1 VTIDPIIAAALR
13 VLLALLF
20 AAAVAHK
27 IADFAAFR
35 IVLHD
40 YHLLPLAMVTPAT
53 VIVIATEIGL
63 AAALPWPA
71 SGSAAPSAAV
81 VLLAIYSVG
90 IAINLLRG
98 RRTLECGCAP
108 STYRQPLSEWL
119 LLRNAVLIAAAL
131 ALTLPRAPRAL
142 AWLDAI
148 TFGGMVAAGSA
159 AWVATQQL
167 LALAPRVAVRGA
179 S

>member
-1 VTIDPIIAAALR
+1 MTIDPVIAAALR

-27 IADFAAFR
+27 LADFTAFR

-40 YHLLPLAMVTPAT
+40 YHLLPLALVTPAT
-53 VIVIATEIGL
+53 LLVIATEIAL
-63 AAALPWPA
+63 AATLPWPA
-71 SGSAAPSAAV
+71 TGSTAPLAAV
-81 VLLAIYSVG
+81 ALLAVYSLG

-131 ALTLPRAPRAL
+131 ALTLPPAPRAF
-142 AWLDAI
+142 AWLDI
-148 TFGGMVAAGSA
+148 VTFAGMVAAGSA
-159 AWVATQQL
+159 AWAALQRL
-167 LALAPRVAVRGA
+167 LALEPRMAVRGA

>member
-1 VTIDPIIAAALR
+1 VTIDPVIAAALR

-27 IADFAAFR
+27 FTDFTAFR

-40 YHLLPLAMVTPAT
+40 YDVLPPAFVTPAT
-53 VIVIATEIGL
+53 VLVIATEIVL
-63 AAALPWPA
+63 AATLPWSA
-71 SGSAAPSAAV
+71 SGSVAAWAAV
-81 VLLAIYSVG
+81 VLLAVYSLG

-119 LLRNAVLIAAAL
+119 LFRNAALIAAAL
-131 ALTLPRAPRAL
+131 ALTLPSEPRAL

-148 TFGGMVAAGSA
+148 TFVGMVVAGSA
-159 AWVATQQL
+159 AWTALQRL
-167 LALAPRVAVRGA
+167 LALEPRIAVRGA

>member
-1 VTIDPIIAAALR
+1 VTIDPVIAAALR

-20 AAAVAHK
+20 AAAAAHK
-27 IADFAAFR
+27 LADFTAFR

-40 YHLLPLAMVTPAT
+40 YHVLPLALVTPAT
-53 VIVIATEIGL
+53 VLVIASEIAI
-63 AAALPWPA
+63 AAALPWQT
-71 SGSAAPSAAV
+71 SGAVAAWSAVGLLV
-81 VLLAIYSVG
+81 VYSLG

-119 LLRNAVLIAAAL
+119 LFRNAVLIVAAL
-131 ALTLPRAPRAL
+131 VLTLPRVSRAL
-142 AWLDAI
+142 AWLDAV
-148 TFGGMVAAGSA
+148 TFVGMVAAGSA
-159 AWVATQQL
+159 AWVALQRL
-167 LALAPRVAVRGA
+167 LALEPRLVVRGA